1 MIKLD
6 KEAPYIISNYR
17 GAQLIATSING
28 IVLIDLLQRPE
39 AIATTPKKV
48 TRVRSRDD
56 SHKRAGVQFWF
67 IGRGLSNWQDVI
79 ARSATWRGSVGES
92 TFAHNGRCS
101 EISVCKLVI
110 FSDCV
115 VFCIVLRL

>member
-1 MIKLD
+1 MNYFNNVIKLD

-48 TRVRSRDD
+48 TRVRSWDD
-56 SHKRAGVQFWF
+56 SHKRAGVQF
-67 IGRGLSNWQDVI
+67 
-79 ARSATWRGSVGES
+79 
-92 TFAHNGRCS
+92 
-101 EISVCKLVI
+101 
-110 FSDCV
+110 
-115 VFCIVLRL
+115 

>member
-1 MIKLD
+1 MRFLTNIPMNYFNKVIELD
-6 KEAPYIISNYR
+6 KEANHIISNCR

-56 SHKRAGVQFWF
+56 SDKRAGVQF
-67 IGRGLSNWQDVI
+67 
-79 ARSATWRGSVGES
+79 
-92 TFAHNGRCS
+92 
-101 EISVCKLVI
+101 
-110 FSDCV
+110 
-115 VFCIVLRL
+115 